1 METILAAI
9 VGGFLAA
16 GTGWF
21 LQSRLEASRISRLK
35 NLLIVGITDDLT
47 NSLELYDQIS
57 EDWERSRT
65 VWFNLLTEIADSR
78 HVYVNNRDSIVLLD
92 DPDLRIRIFQ
102 YYRKSGNHLLSLQ
115 NAQQRMYDIQ
125 GKNDQAVQ
133 SCQLQDPTLT
143 LEKAQQLV
151 AQTMSNENNE
161 LIYWREQLPVLVAGI
176 QRFKDEAHQ
185 IREDLIRQKDGL

>member
-57 EDWERSRT
+57 EDWERSRI

-78 HVYVNNRDSIVLLD
+78 HIYVNNRDSIVLLD
-92 DPDLRIRIFQ
+92 DPDLRTRIFQ

-115 NAQQRMYDIQ
+115 NAQQRTYDIQ
-125 GKNDQAVQ
+125 GKYNQAVQ
-133 SCQLQDPTLT
+133 SCQLQNPTLT
-143 LEKAQQLV
+143 LEQAQQLV
-151 AQTMSNENNE
+151 SQTMSNENSE